1 LRRFPDGA
9 LRELIMKID
18 AVELR
23 VLKMRLLKP
32 FRTSFGVQQD
42 RYPLLV
48 RLEIDGRSHW
58 GECVAGEGP
67 WYSYETV
74 ETAWQILKGY
84 LLPAMIGRELADV
97 AALETLFAPIRGHH
111 MAKACLEMAFTA
123 ALAERARKPLAKFLG
138 GVRDRVETGVS
149 IGIQATADE
158 LLEHIAARLAEG
170 YRRIKVKIEP
180 GWDVQAIGAIRERY
194 PEITLMADA
203 NSAYDLDDAAHLAQL
218 DPFRLLMLEQP
229 LAAGDLVDHAA
240 LQQQLR
246 TPICL
251 DESIESA
258 RDARQALQLGA
269 CQVINIKPG
278 RVGGF
283 AESRRIHDIAANG
296 GVPVWCGG
304 MLETGIGR
312 ACNVALATLPN
323 FRLPGDISASDRYW
337 AEDIVDPPFV
347 LQKGGTIAVPTR
359 WGLGVRVKVE
369 LVDRLTVRRE
379 MVR

>member
-1 LRRFPDGA
+1 
-9 LRELIMKID
+9 MKIE

-42 RYPLLV
+42 RYPLLL
-48 RLEIDGRSHW
+48 RLEIEGRSHW

-74 ETAWQILKGY
+74 ETAWQMLKGY
-84 LLPAMIGRELADV
+84 LLPAVIGRDVQDV
-97 AALETLFAPIRGHH
+97 AALETLFAPVRGHH
-111 MAKACLEMAFTA
+111 MAKAAVEMAFTE

-138 GVRDRVETGVS
+138 GVRDRVESGVS
-149 IGIQATADE
+149 IGIQATMDE
-158 LLEHIAARLAEG
+158 LLDAIERHLSQG
-170 YRRIKVKIEP
+170 YRRIKIKIEP
-180 GWDVQAIGAIRERY
+180 GWDVNAVAAVRERY
-194 PEITLMADA
+194 PEISLMADA
-203 NSAYDLDDAAHLAQL
+203 NSAYDLDDAPHLAQL
-218 DPFRLLMLEQP
+218 DGFGLLMLEQP
-229 LAAGDLVDHAA
+229 LAAGDLLDHAA
-240 LQQQLR
+240 LQRQLR
-246 TPICL
+246 TPVCL

-269 CQVINIKPG
+269 CRVINIKPG

-283 AESRRIHDIAANG
+283 AESRRIHDLAANA

-312 ACNVALATLPN
+312 AGNVALAALPN

-337 AEDIVDPPFV
+337 AEDIVEPPFT

-359 WGLGVRVKVE
+359 WGLGVRVKVD

-379 MVR
+379 LIRQ

>member
-1 LRRFPDGA
+1 
-9 LRELIMKID
+9 MKVD

-48 RLEIDGRSHW
+48 RLDIDGRSYW

-74 ETAWQILKGY
+74 ETAWHILKGY
-84 LLPAMIGRELADV
+84 LLPAVIGRDLATVD
-97 AALETLFAPIRGHH
+97 ALETLFAPIRGHH
-111 MAKACLEMAFTA
+111 MAKACIEMAFTA
-123 ALAERARKPLAKFLG
+123 ALAERARKPLATFLG

-149 IGIQATADE
+149 IGIQATVDE
-158 LLEHIAARLAEG
+158 LLDSIGAHLAQG

-180 GWDVQAIGAIRERY
+180 GWDVMAIGAVRQQY

-203 NSAYDLDDAAHLAQL
+203 NSAYSLDDGAHLAQL
-218 DPFRLLMLEQP
+218 DRFGLLMLEQP

-240 LQQQLR
+240 LQRQLH

-258 RDARQALQLGA
+258 RDARQAVQLGA
-269 CQVINIKPG
+269 CRVINIKPG

-283 AESRRIHDIAANG
+283 AESRRIHDIAANAG
-296 GVPVWCGG
+296 IPVWCGG

-337 AEDIVDPPFV
+337 AEDIVEPPFT
-347 LQKGGTIAVPTR
+347 LQRGATIAIPTR
-359 WGLGVRVKVE
+359 WGLGVRVKVD
-369 LVDRLTVRRE
+369 LVERLTVRRE

>member
-1 LRRFPDGA
+1 
-9 LRELIMKID
+9 MKIE

-23 VLKMRLLKP
+23 VLKMRLLQP

-42 RYPLLV
+42 RYPLLL
-48 RLEIDGRSHW
+48 RLEIDGRSQW

-74 ETAWQILKGY
+74 ETAWQILNGY
-84 LLPAMIGRELADV
+84 LIPAVIGRELADV
-97 AALETLFAPIRGHH
+97 DALETLFAPVRGHH
-111 MAKACLEMAFTA
+111 MAKAALEMAFTG
-123 ALAERARKPLAKFLG
+123 ALAEHARKPLATFLG

-149 IGIQATADE
+149 VGIQATTDE
-158 LLEHIAARLAEG
+158 LLDRIGAHLAQG

-180 GWDVQAIGAIRERY
+180 GWDVTAIAAVRERY

-203 NSAYDLDDAAHLAQL
+203 NSAYTLDDAAHLARL
-218 DPFRLLMLEQP
+218 DQFGLLMLEQP
-229 LAAGDLVDHAA
+229 LTAGDLVDHAA
-240 LQQQLR
+240 LQRQLR
-246 TPICL
+246 TPLCL

-258 RDARQALQLGA
+258 RAARQAIELGS
-269 CQVINIKPG
+269 CRVINIKPG

-283 AESRRIHDIAANG
+283 AESRRIHDLASKA

-337 AEDIVDPPFV
+337 AEDIVEPPFV
-347 LQKGGTIAVPTR
+347 LQPGGTISVPTR
-359 WGLGVRVKVE
+359 WGLGVRVKVD
-369 LVDRLTVRRE
+369 LVERLTVRRE
-379 MVR
+379 LLR

>member
-1 LRRFPDGA
+1 
-9 LRELIMKID
+9 MKIE

-23 VLKMRLLKP
+23 VLKMRLLQP

-48 RLEIDGRSHW
+48 RLEIDGRSQW

-84 LLPAMIGRELADV
+84 LVPAVIGRELADV
-97 AALETLFAPIRGHH
+97 DALETLFAPVRGHH
-111 MAKACLEMAFTA
+111 MAKACLEMAFTS
-123 ALAERARKPLAKFLG
+123 ALAEHARKPLATFVG

-149 IGIQATADE
+149 IGIQATIDE
-158 LLEHIAARLAEG
+158 LLDSIGTHLAQG

-180 GWDVQAIGAIRERY
+180 GWDVMTIAAIRQRY

-203 NSAYDLDDAAHLAQL
+203 NSAYTLDDAAHLAQL
-218 DPFRLLMLEQP
+218 DQFGLLMLEQP
-229 LAAGDLVDHAA
+229 LTAGDLVDHAA
-240 LQQQLR
+240 LQRQLR

-258 RDARQALQLGA
+258 REARQALELGS
-269 CQVINIKPG
+269 CRVINIKPG

-283 AESRRIHDIAANG
+283 AESRRIHDLASKAN
-296 GVPVWCGG
+296 VPVWCGG

-312 ACNVALATLPN
+312 ACNVALATLAN

-337 AEDIVDPPFV
+337 AEDIVEPPFI
-347 LQKGGTIAVPTR
+347 LQRGGTIAVPTR
-359 WGLGVRVKVE
+359 WGLGVRVKVD
-369 LVDRLTVRRE
+369 LVERLTVRRE
-379 MVR
+379 MIAG

>member
-1 LRRFPDGA
+1 
-9 LRELIMKID
+9 MKID

-23 VLKMRLLKP
+23 VLKMRLLNP

-149 IGIQATADE
+149 IGIQATTDE

-269 CQVINIKPG
+269 CQVINVKPG

-379 MVR
+379 MIR

>member
-1 LRRFPDGA
+1 
-9 LRELIMKID
+9 MKID

-23 VLKMRLLKP
+23 VLKMRLLQP
-32 FRTSFGVQQD
+32 FRTSFGVQQG

-48 RLEIDGRSHW
+48 RLDIDGRSHW

-84 LLPAMIGRELADV
+84 LLPAVIGRDLANVDS
-97 AALETLFAPIRGHH
+97 LETLLAPVRGHH

-123 ALAERARKPLAKFLG
+123 ALAEHARKPLAKFLG

-149 IGIQATADE
+149 IGIQATVDE
-158 LLEHIAARLAEG
+158 LLDSIGVHLAQG
-170 YRRIKVKIEP
+170 YKRIKIKIEP
-180 GWDVQAIGAIRERY
+180 GWDLIAIGAVREHY

-203 NSAYDLDDAAHLAQL
+203 NSAYSLDDAAHLAQL
-218 DPFRLLMLEQP
+218 DRFGLLMLEQP

-240 LQQQLR
+240 LQRQIR
-246 TPICL
+246 TPVCL

-269 CQVINIKPG
+269 CRVINIKPG

-283 AESRRIHDIAANG
+283 AESRRIHDIAGSA

-312 ACNVALATLPN
+312 AGNVALATLPN

-337 AEDIVDPPFV
+337 AEDIVEPPFV
-347 LQKGGTIAVPTR
+347 LQRGATIPVPTR
-359 WGLGVRVKVE
+359 WGLGVRVKVD
-369 LVDRLTVRRE
+369 LVERLTVRRE

>member
-1 LRRFPDGA
+1 
-9 LRELIMKID
+9 MKID
-18 AVELR
+18 CVELR

-48 RLEIDGRSHW
+48 RLEIDGRSYW

-67 WYSYETV
+67 WYSYETI

-84 LLPAMIGRELADV
+84 LLPAVVGRELADV
-97 AALETLFAPIRGHH
+97 DALETLFAPVRGHH
-111 MAKACLEMAFTA
+111 MAKACLEMALTA
-123 ALAERARKPLAKFLG
+123 ALAERARKPLATFLG

-149 IGIQATADE
+149 IGIQATTDE
-158 LLEHIAARLAEG
+158 LLENIGARLAEG

-180 GWDVQAIGAIRERY
+180 GWDVTAIAAIRERY

-240 LQQQLR
+240 LQLQIR

-258 RDARQALQLGA
+258 RDARHALQLGA

-283 AESRRIHDIAANG
+283 AESRRIHDIALSG

-337 AEDIVDPPFV
+337 AEDIVEPPFV

-359 WGLGVRVKVE
+359 WGLGVRIKVD

-379 MVR
+379 MIR

>member
-1 LRRFPDGA
+1 V
-9 LRELIMKID
+9 KID

-42 RYPLLV
+42 RYPLLI
-48 RLEIDGRSHW
+48 RLEIDDRSYW
-58 GECVAGEGP
+58 GECVAGDGP

-84 LLPAMIGRELADV
+84 LLPAVIGRELANVD
-97 AALETLFAPIRGHH
+97 ALETLFAPVRGHH
-111 MAKACLEMAFTA
+111 MAKACVEMAFTG
-123 ALAERARKPLAKFLG
+123 ALAERARKPLATFLG

-149 IGIQATADE
+149 IGIQPTVDA
-158 LLEHIAARLAEG
+158 LLDSIGSHLAEG

-180 GWDVQAIGAIRERY
+180 GWDVVAIGAIRERY

-203 NSAYDLDDAAHLAQL
+203 NSAYELDDAAHLAQL
-218 DPFRLLMLEQP
+218 DRFGLLMLEQP

-240 LQQQLR
+240 LQRQIR

-283 AESRRIHDIAANG
+283 AESRRIHDIAAKA

-323 FRLPGDISASDRYW
+323 FRLPGDISASGRYW
-337 AEDIVDPPFV
+337 ADDIVEPAFV

-359 WGLGVRVKVE
+359 WGIGVRVKVD
-369 LVDRLTVRRE
+369 LVERLTVRRE
-379 MVR
+379 TVK

>member
-1 LRRFPDGA
+1 V
-9 LRELIMKID
+9 KIE

-42 RYPLLV
+42 RYPLLI
-48 RLEIDGRSHW
+48 RLEIGGRSHW

-74 ETAWQILKGY
+74 ETAWQMLKGY
-84 LLPAMIGRELADV
+84 LVPAVLGRELADV
-97 AALETLFAPIRGHH
+97 AALEALFVPVRGHR
-111 MAKACLEMAFTA
+111 MAKASLEMAFTA
-123 ALAERARKPLAKFLG
+123 ALAEEARKPLATFLG
-138 GVRDRVETGVS
+138 GVRDRIVTGVS
-149 IGIQATADE
+149 VGIQTSIDE
-158 LLEHIAARLAEG
+158 LLDMIARHLAEG

-180 GWDVQAIGAIRERY
+180 GWDLQVIAAIRARY

-203 NSAYDLDDAAHLAQL
+203 NSAYDLDDGAHLAQL
-218 DPFRLLMLEQP
+218 DQFRLLMLEQP
-229 LAAGDLVDHAA
+229 LAPGDLVDHAA
-240 LQQQLR
+240 LQRQLA

-251 DESIESA
+251 DESIE
-258 RDARQALQLGA
+258 DARNARHALQLGA
-269 CQVINIKPG
+269 CKVINIKPG

-283 AESRRIHDIAANG
+283 AESRRIHDLARNA

-323 FRLPGDISASDRYW
+323 FRLPGDISASGRYW
-337 AEDIVDPPFV
+337 AEDIVEPPFT
-347 LQKGGTIAVPTR
+347 LARGGTISVPTR

-369 LVDRLTVRRE
+369 MVERLTVRRE
-379 MVR
+379 MLR

>member
-1 LRRFPDGA
+1 
-9 LRELIMKID
+9 MKID
-18 AVELR
+18 CVELR

-48 RLEIDGRSHW
+48 RLEIDGRSSW

-67 WYSYETV
+67 WYSYETI

-84 LLPAMIGRELADV
+84 LLPAVIGRELADID
-97 AALETLFAPIRGHH
+97 ALETLFAPVRGHH

-123 ALAERARKPLAKFLG
+123 ALAERARKPLATFLG

-149 IGIQATADE
+149 IGIQATTDE
-158 LLEHIAARLAEG
+158 LLENIGARLAEG

-180 GWDVQAIGAIRERY
+180 GWDVTAIAAIRERY
-194 PEITLMADA
+194 PEIALMADA
-203 NSAYDLDDAAHLAQL
+203 NSAYELDDAAHLAQL
-218 DPFRLLMLEQP
+218 DQFRLLMLEQP

-240 LQQQLR
+240 LQRQIR

-258 RDARQALQLGA
+258 RDARHALHLGA

-337 AEDIVDPPFV
+337 SEDIVDPPFV

-359 WGLGVRVKVE
+359 WGLGVRIKVE

>member
-1 LRRFPDGA
+1 
-9 LRELIMKID
+9 MKID
-18 AVELR
+18 CVELR

-48 RLEIDGRSHW
+48 RLEIDGRSYW

-67 WYSYETV
+67 WYSYETI

-84 LLPAMIGRELADV
+84 LLPAVIGRELADV
-97 AALETLFAPIRGHH
+97 DALETLFAPVRGHH
-111 MAKACLEMAFTA
+111 MAKACLEMALTA
-123 ALAERARKPLAKFLG
+123 ALAERARKPLATFLG

-149 IGIQATADE
+149 IGIQATTDE
-158 LLEHIAARLAEG
+158 LLENIGARLAEG

-180 GWDVQAIGAIRERY
+180 GWDVTAIGAIRERY
-194 PEITLMADA
+194 PEIMLMADA
-203 NSAYDLDDAAHLAQL
+203 NSAYELDDAAHLAQL
-218 DPFRLLMLEQP
+218 DRFRLLMLEQP
-229 LAAGDLVDHAA
+229 LAVGDLVDHAA
-240 LQQQLR
+240 LQRQLG

-258 RDARQALQLGA
+258 RDARHALQLGA

-296 GVPVWCGG
+296 GIPVWCGG

>member
-1 LRRFPDGA
+1 
-9 LRELIMKID
+9 MKID

-23 VLKMRLLKP
+23 VLEMQLLQP

-42 RYPLLV
+42 RYPLLI
-48 RLEIDGRSHW
+48 RLEIGDRSYW

-67 WYSYETV
+67 WYSSETI
-74 ETAWQILKGY
+74 ETAWLILKGY
-84 LLPAMIGRELADV
+84 LLPAVIGRDIVDV
-97 AALETLFAPIRGHH
+97 EGLQTLIAPVRGHH
-111 MAKACLEMAFTA
+111 MAKASLEMAFTT
-123 ALAERARKPLAKFLG
+123 ALAEQARKPLARLLG

-149 IGIQATADE
+149 VGIQPTIDE
-158 LLEHIAARLAEG
+158 TLEIIGRHLAEG

-180 GWDVQAIGAIRERY
+180 GWDIQLIAAIRERY

-203 NSAYDLDDAAHLAQL
+203 NAAYDLDDATHLAQL
-218 DPFRLLMLEQP
+218 DRFGLLMLEQP

-240 LQQQLR
+240 LQRQMR

-258 RDARQALQLGA
+258 RDARQAVELGA
-269 CQVINIKPG
+269 CRVINIKPG

-283 AESRRIHDIAANG
+283 AESRRIHDIAANAG
-296 GVPVWCGG
+296 IPVWCGG

-312 ACNVALATLPN
+312 ACNVALATLTN

-337 AEDIVDPPFV
+337 AEDIVEPPFI
-347 LQKGGTIAVPTR
+347 LQKGGTINVPTR
-359 WGLGVRVKVE
+359 WGLGVRVKVD

-379 MVR
+379 MIRQ

>member
-1 LRRFPDGA
+1 
-9 LRELIMKID
+9 MKID
-18 AVELR
+18 CVELR

-48 RLEIDGRSHW
+48 RLEIDGRSYW

-67 WYSYETV
+67 WYSYETI

-84 LLPAMIGRELADV
+84 LLPAVVGRELADV
-97 AALETLFAPIRGHH
+97 DALETLFAPVRGHH
-111 MAKACLEMAFTA
+111 MAKACLEMALTA
-123 ALAERARKPLAKFLG
+123 ALAERARKPLATFLG

-149 IGIQATADE
+149 IGIQATTDE
-158 LLEHIAARLAEG
+158 LLENIGARLAEG

-180 GWDVQAIGAIRERY
+180 GWDVTAIAAIRERY
-194 PEITLMADA
+194 PEIALMADA

-240 LQQQLR
+240 LQRQIR

-258 RDARQALQLGA
+258 RDARHALRLGA

-283 AESRRIHDIAANG
+283 AESRRIHDIALSG

-337 AEDIVDPPFV
+337 AEDIVEPPFV

-359 WGLGVRVKVE
+359 WGLGVRIKVD

-379 MVR
+379 MIR

>member
-1 LRRFPDGA
+1 
-9 LRELIMKID
+9 MKIE

-23 VLKMRLLKP
+23 VLKMRLVQP

-48 RLEIDGRSHW
+48 RLQIGDRSHW

-84 LLPAMIGRELADV
+84 LLPAVIGRELSGVDD
-97 AALETLFAPIRGHH
+97 LESLFAPMRGHH
-111 MAKACLEMAFTA
+111 MAKACVEMAFTT
-123 ALAERARKPLAKFLG
+123 ALAEQARKPLGSYLG

-149 IGIQATADE
+149 IGIQATVDH
-158 LLEHIAARLAEG
+158 LLDAVGGYLDQG

-180 GWDVQAIGAIRERY
+180 GWDVAAIAAVRERY

-203 NSAYDLDDAAHLAQL
+203 NSAYDLDDAPHLAQL
-218 DPFRLLMLEQP
+218 DRFGLLMLEQP
-229 LAAGDLVDHAA
+229 LAPGDLVDHAA
-240 LQQQLR
+240 LQRQLR

-258 RDARQALQLGA
+258 RDARQAIQLGA
-269 CQVINIKPG
+269 CGVINIKPG

-283 AESRRIHDIAANG
+283 AESRRIHDIAANAG
-296 GVPVWCGG
+296 IPVWCGG

-312 ACNVALATLPN
+312 ACNVALATLRN
-323 FRLPGDISASDRYW
+323 FKLPGDISASERYW
-337 AEDIVDPPFV
+337 AEDIVEPPFV

-359 WGLGVRVKVE
+359 WGLGVRVKVP

-379 MVR
+379 MIRS

>member
-1 LRRFPDGA
+1 
-9 LRELIMKID
+9 MKID
-18 AVELR
+18 CVELR

-48 RLEIDGRSHW
+48 RLEIDGRSYW

-149 IGIQATADE
+149 IGIQATTDE

-258 RDARQALQLGA
+258 RHARQALQLGA